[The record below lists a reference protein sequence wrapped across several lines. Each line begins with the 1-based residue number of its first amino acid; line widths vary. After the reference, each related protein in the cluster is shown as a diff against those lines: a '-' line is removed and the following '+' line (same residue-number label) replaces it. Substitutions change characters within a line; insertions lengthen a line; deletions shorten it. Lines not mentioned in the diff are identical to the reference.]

1 MLILTV
7 QEGDYIMIDDDIRI
21 EFSPSI
27 GGNSVR
33 LGIEAP
39 RTRQV
44 VRGKVYEKML
54 MEDPDTSPEKKAAIQ
69 EQKEI
74 KARLAERN
82 RRIKQARA
90 ERARTMKATATL

>member
-21 EFSPSI
+21 EFSPGI

-33 LGIEAP
+33 LGIDAP
-39 RTRQV
+39 RTRKV
-44 VRGKVYEKML
+44 ARGKVYEKMML
-54 MEDPDTSPEKKAAIQ
+54 ENPDITQ
-69 EQKEI
+69 EQRTAIEEQQV

-82 RRIKQARA
+82 RNIKKIRA
-90 ERARTMKATATL
+90 ERARKMNAVATV